1 MNEMIAHRIVT
12 IGLLSLTLLACTNS
26 NPYYQADKAHH
37 TAVGFINSDPSL
49 VPKNWLD
56 VLHWRLT
63 ESPAKSDQPISI
75 PRVEVNLE
83 KLRQPTAPQAT
94 WIGHSTMLVQSD
106 GLTFLT
112 DPIFSERASPLS
124 FVGPKRH
131 QPPALSVEQLPPIDV
146 VLISHSHYDHLDEA
160 SVKALAQQP
169 SGSPLFL
176 VPLGVEKLLHDW
188 GISRVMALD
197 WWDSHQLNQVKIHL
211 TPAQHWSARG
221 LFDKNETLWG
231 SWTVIGQDNKWIF
244 AGDTG
249 YTPEFKK
256 IRERLVPEGFDLALI
271 PIGAYQPRWF
281 MRDQHID
288 PAEAVDLHQDLG
300 AKQSIA
306 IHWGTFSMAD
316 ELLNQPPTDLAN
328 ALKQAQLPEDAFRAL
343 AIGETLSIS
352 P

>member
-26 NPYYQADKAHH
+26 NSYYQADKAHH

-131 QPPALSVEQLPPIDV
+131 QPPALSVEQLP
-146 VLISHSHYDHLDEA
+146 LLMWC
-160 SVKALAQQP
+160 
-169 SGSPLFL
+169 LF
-176 VPLGVEKLLHDW
+176 
-188 GISRVMALD
+188 R
-197 WWDSHQLNQVKIHL
+197 
-211 TPAQHWSARG
+211 
-221 LFDKNETLWG
+221 
-231 SWTVIGQDNKWIF
+231 TVITIIWTK
-244 AGDTG
+244 
-249 YTPEFKK
+249 
-256 IRERLVPEGFDLALI
+256 LVL
-271 PIGAYQPRWF
+271 
-281 MRDQHID
+281 
-288 PAEAVDLHQDLG
+288 
-300 AKQSIA
+300 K
-306 IHWGTFSMAD
+306 HWRNNLRVHRCFWC
-316 ELLNQPPTDLAN
+316 L
-328 ALKQAQLPEDAFRAL
+328 
-343 AIGETLSIS
+343 
-352 P
+352 